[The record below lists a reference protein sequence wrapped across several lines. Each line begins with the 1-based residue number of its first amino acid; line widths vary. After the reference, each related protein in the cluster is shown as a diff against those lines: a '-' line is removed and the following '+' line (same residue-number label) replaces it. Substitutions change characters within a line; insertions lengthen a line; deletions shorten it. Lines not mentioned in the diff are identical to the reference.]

1 MIKAK
6 ARSVPI
12 QQTINN
18 KQLVVDLKPVQAE
31 LVTACLAHKC
41 PISFPTMTKYLFTMC
56 IHKHPEEADVL
67 SSCPSQTFF
76 LTSMDT
82 PMTSRHA
89 TY

>member
-6 ARSVPI
+6 TRSVPI

-18 KQLVVDLKPVQAE
+18 KQLVIDLKPLQAE
-31 LVTACLAHKC
+31 SITACLALKC

-67 SSCPSQTFF
+67 SSCPAQTFF
-76 LTSMDT
+76 NKYGHTNDIKT
-82 PMTSRHA
+82 RH
-89 TY
+89 